1 MAFGYVK
8 GKEERRCTECG
19 MVRTRVGG
27 KCNLSN
33 DYAFRSIT
41 CAETG
46 ESAVVEWVRIHCQGK
61 LLVLDNPYWNHNE
74 PDYAR
79 RSKRIE
85 DAKKKRAAY
94 NERLKKQREES
105 KLALKLNEE
114 E

>member
-1 MAFGYVK
+1 MSD
-8 GKEERRCTECG
+8 R
-19 MVRTRVGG
+19 
-27 KCNLSN
+27 
-33 DYAFRSIT
+33 YAFRSIT

-46 ESAVVEWVRIHCQGK
+46 ESAIVEWVKIYCQGK

-85 DAKKKRAAY
+85 DAMKEHAAC
-94 NERLKKQREES
+94 NERLKKQREEW
-105 KLALKLNEE
+105 KLVLKEFRKEMDKAHEE